1 MRVGTILGAAVLLVG
16 VALAQQRRDV
26 DVGPSFQLIFRDAY
40 SGTNETVINVGDS
53 VRWVWRS
60 GFHTTTSYDDL
71 WDREI
76 SSVQRTFTYT
86 FNQTGVYEYYCI
98 PHEIVGMVGTV
109 RVRRAGD
116 VDFNGC
122 VDDADLLAVLFVF
135 GQTGARYEDLNY
147 DRVVDDADLL
157 IVLFNFGSGC

>member
-1 MRVGTILGAAVLLVG
+1 MWATVCAGYG
-16 VALAQQRRDV
+16 VAGFTPPL
-26 DVGPSFQLIFRDAY
+26 LTTI
-40 SGTNETVINVGDS
+40 SGIE
-53 VRWVWRS
+53 
-60 GFHTTTSYDDL
+60 
-71 WDREI
+71 EI
-76 SSVQRTFTYT
+76 SSAQRTFTYT

-116 VDFNGC
+116 VDFSGC
-122 VDDADLLAVLFVF
+122 IDDADLLRVLFAF

>member
-1 MRVGTILGAAVLLVG
+1 MRVGTILVATVLLVAI
-16 VALAQQRRDV
+16 ALAQQRRDV
-26 DVGPSFQLIFRDAY
+26 DVGPSFQIIFRDAY

-60 GFHTTTSYDDL
+60 GYHTTTSYDGL
-71 WDREI
+71 WDQEI

-98 PHEIVGMVGTV
+98 PHEFLNMVGTV

-116 VDFNGC
+116 VDFSGC
-122 VDDADLLAVLFVF
+122 VDDADLLAVLFAF
-135 GQTGARYEDLNY
+135 GQTSARYEDLNY
-147 DRVVDDADLL
+147 DRLVDDADLL